1 MSKMKKK
8 SYNIYQNEQ
17 NEKKV
22 LQYLSKFSS
31 SIKIDDGNFFSKEI
45 VFSLLLYISY
55 FQDKTIL

>member
-8 SYNIYQNEQ
+8 FYNIYQNEQ

>member
-1 MSKMKKK
+1 MQIQLQKKCK
-8 SYNIYQNEQ
+8 FMHEQ